1 MITSASIENLKNR
14 IDILEIITHYL
25 ELKRVGSNY
34 AATCPF
40 HNEKSPSFM
49 VSPSKGIFHCYGC
62 GIGGDSIKFVM
73 EYEKLNFVEAIEKIA
88 DMLDFRLEYDN
99 KERVKRTDTLEKVAA
114 FYHTS
119 LLDSSSVLEYLHKR
133 GIDDRL
139 IAQWN
144 LGLCPSHARH
154 QAFINAQNLPTDEL
168 LKNGIIGKN
177 EQPSPT
183 PFYARFSER
192 VMFPIYSPNG
202 KVVGFGG
209 RSLKDGAPAKYLN
222 SPQSPLFNKSRLLY
236 GYHIAKQAIFASK
249 QIIITEGYIDT
260 IMLHKAGINNAVAT
274 LGTALTK
281 EHIPLLNK
289 GEPEIIL
296 SYDGDK
302 AGINAAFRAS
312 SMLAPLSKKG
322 GVVIFPDGADPAD
335 MILAGREQEVREL
348 FARPKPFIEFCL
360 TMIASK
366 HNLANPLSKEDALK
380 EVKAFLTTLSPLMQ
394 DEYAQFSADLIQ
406 VPLQFLRAKGRAKS
420 PSPIRSPESSGDKLE
435 RLILRYMLED
445 EALLNQALLY
455 IDRSIFTDYQD
466 AFDALCANNL
476 SHPQLLGIALDPLP
490 LCEGGFEAELRIFIL
505 RFLES
510 KLKQTKD
517 IAQITQLRA
526 KILRLKTTKTTERK
540 LQPI

>member
-14 IDILEIITHYL
+14 IDILEIISHYL

-34 AATCPF
+34 ATTCPF

-49 VSPSKGIFHCYGC
+49 ISPSKGIFHCYGC

-73 EYEKLNFVEAIEKIA
+73 EYEKLGFVEAIEKIA
-88 DMLDFRLEYDN
+88 DMLDFRLEYDS
-99 KERVKRTDTLEKVAA
+99 KERVERTDTLEKIAA

-119 LLDSSSVLEYLHKR
+119 LLDSAPMLAYLHKR

-144 LGLCPSHARH
+144 LGFCPSHARH

-177 EQPSPT
+177 EQYNQ
-183 PFYARFSER
+183 PFYPRFGER
-192 VMFPIYSPNG
+192 IMFPIYSANG

-209 RSLKDGAPAKYLN
+209 RSIKEGALAKYLN
-222 SPQSPLFNKSRLLY
+222 SPQNPLFNKSRLLY
-236 GYHIAKQAIFASK
+236 GYHLAKQAIFASR

-335 MILAGREQEVREL
+335 MILAGREQEVKKL
-348 FARPKPFIEFCL
+348 FASPTPFIEFGL

-380 EVKAFLTTLSPLMQ
+380 EIKAFLHTLSPLMQ
-394 DEYAQFSADLIQ
+394 EEYAQFSADLLQ
-406 VPLQFLRAKGRAKS
+406 VPLQFLHPKAKAPK
-420 PSPIRSPESSGDKLE
+420 PKPIQAPESSGDKLE

-455 IDRSIFTDYQD
+455 IDRSIFTEYQA
-466 AFDALCANNL
+466 AFDALCANDP

-517 IAQITQLRA
+517 LAQISQLRA
-526 KILRLKTTKTTERK
+526 KILSLKTTKSTERK